1 MLLFGLYL
9 LSLLIMKSAVRQLL
23 AQKSLSEAECESLFS
38 QLGQADE
45 VQQAIIFSLMAAKGE
60 SILELLAAREFVL
73 KHAIFEQSLLKDCP
87 ENTIDLVGT
96 GGDEIGT
103 FNISTAASLVVAS
116 CGVYV
121 AKHGGGRSTSLS
133 GSADV
138 VTALGIPAYQTSGEV
153 INSLHQHHYAYLRAP
168 YFNEFLGVFAGLRKK
183 LGFPTMLNVLGPLV
197 NPLRLKRQVIGVYRH
212 SLLPVVAGV
221 LHKTGSTHALVVH
234 GSEGLDELSVSGLN
248 HVIEICDGE
257 MKPYVIDPQAL
268 GFAPSMIQDVVGG
281 SAAVNAEIIQAIF
294 SGTLF
299 GPKRD
304 IVILNAA
311 AGLLVADKV
320 ATLQDG
326 ITMAREAIAS
336 GNALALLHQLQQ
348 GLENA

>member
-1 MLLFGLYL
+1 
-9 LSLLIMKSAVRQLL
+9 MKSAIRQLL
-23 AQKSLSEAECESLFS
+23 TQQSLSLAECESLFS
-38 QLGQADE
+38 ELDKADE

-60 SILELLAAREFVL
+60 SMLELFAAREFIL
-73 KHAIFEQSLLKDCP
+73 KHATFEQALLKDCP

-96 GGDEIGT
+96 GGDEVGT

-138 VTALGIPAYQTSGEV
+138 ITALGIPAYQTAGEV
-153 INSLHQHHYAYLRAP
+153 IKSLHQHHYAYLRAP
-168 YFNEFLGVFAGLRKK
+168 YFNTFLGVFGGLRKK
-183 LGFPTMLNVLGPLV
+183 LGFPTILNVLGPLV
-197 NPLRLKRQVIGVYRH
+197 NPLRLKRQVIGVYRKN
-212 SLLPVVAGV
+212 LLPEVAGV
-221 LHKTGSTHALVVH
+221 LLKTGSTHALVVH

-257 MKPYVIDPQAL
+257 MKSYDLDPQAL
-268 GFAPSMIQDVVGG
+268 GFAPSLLQDVVGG
-281 SAAVNAEIIQAIF
+281 SAVENAEIIQAIF
-294 SGTLF
+294 CGTLL

-304 IVILNAA
+304 IVILNAG

-320 ATLQDG
+320 ATIQDG
-326 ITMAREAIAS
+326 ISMAREAIAS
-336 GNALALLHQLQQ
+336 GSALALLHQLQR
-348 GLENA
+348 GLEYE